1 MTTAILFAPDK
12 CVPASYCAHWFDAI
26 RIDPGVNHYD
36 DGTLDRLQSHPDYD
50 RYVKWGAIKPVASSE
65 TVDLTAATTEE
76 LSLAAYSVDAA
87 QELIAAAHD
96 VTLLETWLASETRKT
111 LRRDLNA
118 RITQIKSG
126 NE

>member
-1 MTTAILFAPDK
+1 
-12 CVPASYCAHWFDAI
+12 
-26 RIDPGVNHYD
+26 
-36 DGTLDRLQSHPDYD
+36 
-50 RYVKWGAIKPVASSE
+50 
-65 TVDLTAATTEE
+65 
-76 LSLAAYSVDAA
+76 
-87 QELIAAAHD
+87 LIAAAHD